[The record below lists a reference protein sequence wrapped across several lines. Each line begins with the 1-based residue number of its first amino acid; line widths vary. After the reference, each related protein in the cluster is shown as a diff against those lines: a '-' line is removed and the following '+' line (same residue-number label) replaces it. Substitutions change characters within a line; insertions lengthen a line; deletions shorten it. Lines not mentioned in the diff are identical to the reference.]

1 MHPCYRNSSYA
12 IGAQILGAK
21 ESFAQVWWESRGD
34 GKCFPRNWGV
44 IWSLSEQ
51 CGPQS
56 NCFGLT
62 RGKSS
67 SSDTN
72 TWKVSGEVFKA
83 GHINPAAGGFV
94 LMSRARE
101 QGWWKL
107 GRVEVKAPEESGRGK
122 ESANTSTL
130 ASIQR
135 GTVESPE
142 RQLVYTG
149 ARFSVLLEIKVI
161 SGYNCMGSE
170 NAIQKIG
177 W

>member
-72 TWKVSGEVFKA
+72 TWKVSGEVYKA
-83 GHINPAAGGFV
+83 GHIKPAARGCV
-94 LMSRARE
+94 LMSQTRD

-107 GRVEVKAPEESGRGK
+107 GLAEVKAPEESGRGK

-149 ARFSVLLEIKVI
+149 ARFSVLLKIKVI

>member
-1 MHPCYRNSSYA
+1 MNSSYA

-51 CGPQS
+51 CGLQS

-107 GRVEVKAPEESGRGK
+107 GRVEVKSSRGERGREGVSKHLHSHQHPEGDIGVARK
-122 ESANTSTL
+122 TARL
-130 ASIQR
+130 QR
-135 GTVESPE
+135 SQVFCF
-142 RQLVYTG
+142 TG
-149 ARFSVLLEIKVI
+149 NQGDFRIYFH
-161 SGYNCMGSE
+161 G
-170 NAIQKIG
+170 IG
-177 W
+177 ECDP